1 MRIGFTYDLRK
12 DYLERGYSE
21 EETAE
26 FDSEETV
33 QIIADTISSLG
44 HEVIRIGNV
53 YELVK
58 RISSG
63 ERWELVFNITE
74 GLNGRSREAQVPA
87 VLEAYHI
94 PYTFSDPLTLALC
107 LDKFLT
113 KTVVSR
119 WNIPTPDFFQVS
131 SRKGLDDVLR
141 DNRIPFP
148 LFLKPVSEGTGKGVT
163 PASVIRSPEQ
173 LRKQCRE
180 LLERYGQPALVE
192 KYLPGREFTVGI
204 VGSGEKAKVVGV
216 LEVELLDSAE
226 PLVYSYVNKEYCE
239 QHVRYVLNEDPEIF
253 REAAEISMRAYKAL
267 DCRDAGRVDIRA
279 DENGKLHFLEINPL
293 AGLHPTHSDL
303 PILWQKTGRPYH
315 ELIAEILSSASS
327 RNKSEVGR

>member
-33 QIIADTISSLG
+33 QVIADTISSLG
-44 HEVIRIGNV
+44 NEVIRVGNV
-53 YELVK
+53 YELVN
-58 RISSG
+58 RLSSG
-63 ERWELVFNITE
+63 ERWDLVFNITE
-74 GLNGRSREAQVPA
+74 GLRGRSREAQVPA

-119 WNIPTPDFFQVS
+119 WNVPTPAYFQVGS
-131 SRKGLDDVLR
+131 EKELETALR
-141 DNRIPFP
+141 ENRIPFP
-148 LFLKPVSEGTGKGVT
+148 LFLKPVSEGTGKGIT
-163 PASVIRSPEQ
+163 PASVIRNSTQ
-173 LRKQCRE
+173 LKKQC
-180 LLERYGQPALVE
+180 LEVLEKYSQPALVE

-204 VGSGEKAKVVGV
+204 VGSGKKAEIVGV
-216 LEVELLDSAE
+216 LEVELLDGAE
-226 PLVYSYVNKEYCE
+226 PLAYSYSNKELCE
-239 QHVRYVLNEDPEIF
+239 QHVRYVLTEDPAIC
-253 REAAEISMRAYKAL
+253 REAAEISLEAYWAL

-303 PILWQKTGRPYH
+303 PILWQKTGRTYK
-315 ELIAEILSSASS
+315 ELIAEIIASASA
-327 RNKSEVGR
+327 RRLR